1 MNKKLVKG
9 VAVLLLVVMLIGFFG
24 MLVIYFI

>member
-1 MNKKLVKG
+1 MNKKLIKT
-9 VAVLLLVVMLIGFFG
+9 VAFILLAVMIIGFFG

>member
-9 VAVLLLVVMLIGFFG
+9 VAILLLVVMLIGFFG